1 MIKKF
6 LAIAAVAAMLIAC
19 GEPEENKPQGG
30 TNNGGNTEQPGG
42 NENQEPEEPEFDT
55 LIDINGDFAD
65 WDALTAEQYVEAT
78 LPDGLCLYPVLKT
91 FKMCAD
97 GIYLYVF
104 LEFDPRGVYTD
115 VTDEYSGV
123 RYLDLFIDEDND
135 PATGR
140 YYAWSNCASYM
151 LQGGFH
157 GVTTPYNPSVDL
169 YTGEDGSAEWL
180 WEDLGVYG
188 LITSSQT
195 VTVSEDTAYFECS
208 LLRALFPVEME
219 GTIGVGAI
227 VETEGWST
235 IGQLPQYAV
244 EDAPAAVE
252 ENDTTTEDDTTT
264 EGGETEGGETEGG
277 ETEGGEEDT
286 ATRPTML
293 YITLPPMA
301 E

>member
-6 LAIAAVAAMLIAC
+6 LTLAVVAALFVAC
-19 GEPEENKPQGG
+19 GEEKPTPTPNPG
-30 TNNGGNTEQPGG
+30 GGNNTEEP
-42 NENQEPEEPEFDT
+42 EEPEEPEFVGKIN
-55 LIDINGDFAD
+55 IDGDFAD
-65 WDALTAEQYVEAT
+65 WDALAADEYVVAT
-78 LPDGLCLYPVLKT
+78 LPEGECLYPVLKT

-97 GIYLYVF
+97 ELYLYIF
-104 LEFDPRGVYTD
+104 LEFNPKGVYTD
-115 VTDEYSGV
+115 VTDEWSGV

-169 YTGEDGSAEWL
+169 YTGVDGEPDWF

-188 LITSSQT
+188 LMTSCLP
-195 VTVSEDTAYFECS
+195 VTVSEEVARFECS
-208 LLRALFPVEME
+208 LLRPLIPFEMAE
-219 GTIGVGAI
+219 TIGVGAI
-227 VETEGWST
+227 VETEGWSS
-235 IGQLPQYAV
+235 IGQLPQNAV
-244 EDAPAAVE
+244 EDAPATEEGAEEGTE
-252 ENDTTTEDDTTT
+252 EN
-264 EGGETEGGETEGG
+264 
-277 ETEGGEEDT
+277 T
-286 ATRPTML
+286 AARPAML